1 MKTLKDI
8 LLLIAD
14 QEEKNKN
21 KMLKY
26 KFELNTRYNWL
37 SLYQI
42 ASKEGDI
49 YGEEIRD
56 IFNSLSIA
64 TPEAIQQA
72 YWTAYNNTRKE

>member
-37 SLYQI
+37 SLYQV
-42 ASKEGDI
+42 ASKEGDMSHA
-49 YGEEIRD
+49 E
-56 IFNSLSIA
+56 
-64 TPEAIQQA
+64 PE
-72 YWTAYNNTRKE
+72 

>member
-21 KMLKY
+21 MVLKF
-26 KFELNTRYNWL
+26 KFELDTRYNWL
-37 SLYQI
+37 SLCQVVNL
-42 ASKEGDI
+42 ED
-49 YGEEIRD
+49 GEEVKD
-56 IFNSLSIA
+56 IFSHLSIE

-72 YWTAYNNTRKE
+72 YWTAYNSTRKE

>member
-21 KMLKY
+21 MMLKY
-26 KFELNTRYNWL
+26 KFDLNTRYNWL
-37 SLYQI
+37 SLYQVI
-42 ASKEGDI
+42 NTED
-49 YGEEIRD
+49 GEEVRD
-56 IFNSLSIA
+56 VFSSLSIA